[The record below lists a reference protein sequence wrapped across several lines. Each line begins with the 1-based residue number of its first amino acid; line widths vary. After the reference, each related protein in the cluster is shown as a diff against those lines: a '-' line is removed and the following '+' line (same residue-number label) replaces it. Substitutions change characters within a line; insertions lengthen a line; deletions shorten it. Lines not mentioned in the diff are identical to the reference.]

1 MQRSGDPPSS
11 KNCISDH
18 NGFCKTHRRLGKMVD
33 VTKKDM
39 KLDENSKKF
48 EVKLSTIQ
56 EFTCI
61 DKTDVTKKDIKL
73 DENSKK
79 FEVKLSTIKGFT
91 CSDKAKTRQVPNIAT
106 SQSSAD
112 ILDCTKAAMIDYGV
126 NNGRKLSRTVPVSE
140 LRRCYERNAM

>member
-1 MQRSGDPPSS
+1 MAIHLTIRIMRINIVGTDTSEKPSKVQKSGDPPSS

-61 DKTDVTKKDIKL
+61 DKTDVTKKDI
-73 DENSKK
+73 
-79 FEVKLSTIKGFT
+79 
-91 CSDKAKTRQVPNIAT
+91 
-106 SQSSAD
+106 
-112 ILDCTKAAMIDYGV
+112 YG
-126 NNGRKLSRTVPVSE
+126 PI
-140 LRRCYERNAM
+140 C